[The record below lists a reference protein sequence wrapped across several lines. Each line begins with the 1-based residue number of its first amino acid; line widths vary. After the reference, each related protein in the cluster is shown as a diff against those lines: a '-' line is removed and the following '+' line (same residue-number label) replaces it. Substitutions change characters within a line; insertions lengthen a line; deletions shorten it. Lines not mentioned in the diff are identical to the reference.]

1 MGFLEQEQRR
11 EAEEEARELAE
22 LTQEQRDLQIES
34 ERRRSAVIR
43 REERRAAREEAR
55 RFERENR
62 ERADNNP
69 LLPREMA
76 APRQWRNIARL
87 GVRNEQDVYVEEMVA
102 VDARSWQLEAGER
115 VELVVNFTNP
125 LPSDLT
131 LRLTALAMELTAR
144 QVEDDTLANLMEME

>member
-1 MGFLEQEQRR
+1 MGFLEQQQRR

-22 LTQEQRDLQIES
+22 LTLEQRELQIES
-34 ERRRSAVIR
+34 ERRRNAAIR

-55 RFERENR
+55 RLARVNR
-62 ERADNNP
+62 ERAENNP

-87 GVRNEQDVYVEEMVA
+87 GVRNEQNVYAEEMIN
-102 VDARSWQLEAGER
+102 VDARSWHLEAGEQ

-125 LPSDLT
+125 LPSDLN

-144 QVEDDTLANLMEME
+144 QLEDDILANLMEME